1 MQSAREARDEAARL
15 KHLQRHDWFDTNV
28 HAMDIV
34 LREKFYQHEYLRT
47 MLADTGDRELIED
60 SPVSAKL
67 FAEGIRN
74 VSLMASSNRLMHS
87 GDVVTMGVE
96 GMS

>member
-1 MQSAREARDEAARL
+1 MKAAGPHRRPQKSCHRRLLGRQKKRQS
-15 KHLQRHDWFDTNV
+15 
-28 HAMDIV
+28 
-34 LREKFYQHEYLRT
+34 EKFYQHEDLRT

-74 VSLMASSNRLMHS
+74 VSLMASSDRLMHS
-87 GDVVTMGVE
+87 GDVGTMGAE